1 MKIFLDFF
9 WYRGKLLLKRQM
21 DIHDN
26 YWKRAHDRKFVPS
39 TLHTCLKIPIKN
51 LFNKNLRI
59 NHHATHTTL
68 THSISS
74 KQSTLSFFF
83 IVFKRF
89 VYFLL
94 MDMMIVSIKLAS
106 SLQRFYYYFFIP
118 GFFWKVVFKITSGW
132 CQWFVWDYS
141 VGTVKFVLC
150 PHTVRI
156 HVIYT
161 DPLCSIIHVPLS
173 LAISS

>member
-51 LFNKNLRI
+51 LFNKNLKI

-89 VYFLL
+89 VYFYWWTWWLFP
-94 MDMMIVSIKLAS
+94 SS
-106 SLQRFYYYFFIP
+106 SLQVFSDFIIFLFLASFEKLFLKLLL
-118 GFFWKVVFKITSGW
+118 GDVNDLFG
-132 CQWFVWDYS
+132 
-141 VGTVKFVLC
+141 
-150 PHTVRI
+150 
-156 HVIYT
+156 
-161 DPLCSIIHVPLS
+161 IIQ
-173 LAISS
+173 